1 MNHLPILPFLIPLAA
16 TVVTIWLARRSVE
29 AVRIASLA
37 SVLAVGLV
45 ATLLV
50 LGAADGTTSVYRLG
64 NWSAPFGIV
73 FVVDRLSAAMVAVT
87 AAVALPALL
96 FASGGTDSAGRHFH
110 PLFQMQIAGLNGA
123 FLTGDLFNLFVC
135 FEVLLIASYGLLAHG
150 MGATRARAALHYVV
164 LNLTGSALFLVALGL
179 MYGTLG
185 TLNLADVAGRLAQV
199 PPQDQALA
207 RTAMMLLIVVFAL
220 KAALLPLSF
229 WLPRAYPAAT
239 PAVAALFAVMTKV
252 GIYAILRVS
261 TIGLAGASFT
271 SSLLEPWLAWFALGT
286 IALGTIGALASQRLS
301 VICANAVMVSSGT
314 LLTAIALGGP
324 RSIAAAMFYLPHTT
338 LATAALFLLAGWI
351 GRARGELGDQLLRG
365 TRMAELRWT
374 GGIFALLAITVAGLP
389 PLSGFLGKLMVMGAA
404 PPTTIGYLLWAGL
417 ILSSFAL
424 ILAFARAASILF
436 WEPAGDAECPVS
448 ASPRLGRSEI
458 IGLVLAFALVP
469 AVTLFAAP
477 LSAYARGGA
486 DQLIARTPYI
496 EAVMKGAGV
505 FERERRP

>member
-1 MNHLPILPFLIPLAA
+1 MNHLPILPFLIPVLA
-16 TVVTIWLARRSVE
+16 TVVTLWLAPRGAE

-50 LGAADGTTSVYRLG
+50 MDAADGTTSVYRLG
-64 NWSAPFGIV
+64 NWPAPFGIV

-87 AAVALPALL
+87 TAVALPALL
-96 FASGGTDSAGRHFH
+96 FASSGTDSAGRHFH
-110 PLFQMQIAGLNGA
+110 PLFQMQLAGLNGA

-150 MGATRARAALHYVV
+150 LGAARARAGLHYVV
-164 LNLTGSALFLVALGL
+164 LNLTGSALFLIALGL

-199 PPQDQALA
+199 PEQDQALV

-252 GIYAILRVS
+252 GIYAILRVT
-261 TIGLAGASFT
+261 TIGFAGAAIT
-271 SSLLEPWLAWFALGT
+271 ADLVAPWLAWFALGT
-286 IALGTIGALASQRLS
+286 IALGTIGALAAQRVS
-301 VICANAVMVSSGT
+301 VLAANAVLISSGT
-314 LLTAIALGGP
+314 LLTAIAFGGA
-324 RSIAAAMFYLPHTT
+324 RSIQAAIFYLPHTT

-351 GRARGELGDQLLRG
+351 GRARGDLGDRLERG
-365 TRMAELRWT
+365 TRIAELRWI
-374 GGIFALLAITVAGLP
+374 GGVFALLAITIAGLP
-389 PLSGFLGKLMVMGAA
+389 PLSGFLGKLMLMSAA
-404 PPTTIGYLLWAGL
+404 PGTATGYLLWAGL

-424 ILAFARAASILF
+424 TLAFARAASVLF
-436 WEPAGDAECPVS
+436 WEPAGDAECPI
-448 ASPRLGRSEI
+448 SPTVRFSRSEQL
-458 IGLVLAFALVP
+458 GLALAFALVP
-469 AVTLFAAP
+469 AVALFAAP
-477 LSAYARGGA
+477 LSAYARGSA
-486 DQLIARTPYI
+486 EQLVARMPYI
-496 EAVMKGAGV
+496 QAVMQGTAPFV
-505 FERERRP
+505 RERRP